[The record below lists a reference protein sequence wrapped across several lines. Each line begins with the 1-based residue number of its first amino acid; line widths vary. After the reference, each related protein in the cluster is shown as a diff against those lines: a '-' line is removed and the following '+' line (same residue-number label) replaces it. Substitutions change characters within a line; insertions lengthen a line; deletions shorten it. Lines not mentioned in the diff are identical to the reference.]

1 MKSYTG
7 TIYSRK
13 DDKLTISRRHFVA
26 AGSTLP
32 FAATTVAGVFAP
44 RDAQAAKPQILES
57 DHVLGFPTAPVTI
70 IEYASLTCG
79 HCGNFHKH
87 TFGGLKKNYIDTGK
101 VKFVY
106 RHFPLDRFAF
116 IAAILAECAG
126 DDSKFFE
133 MVDVLFEQQDN
144 WTRQED
150 PALALIELGS
160 QNGVALEE
168 FVNCLTNQE
177 LVDAIASESLIGSSQ
192 FGVDSTPTLF
202 IQGEKYERSR
212 TFEAL
217 DSYLKT
223 LT

>member
-26 AGSTLP
+26 AGSALS

>member
-1 MKSYTG
+1 MA
-7 TIYSRK
+7 
-13 DDKLTISRRHFVA
+13 ISRRHFVA
-26 AGSTLP
+26 AGSALP
-32 FAATTVAGVFAP
+32 FAATALTGVFAP
-44 RDAQAAKPQILES
+44 REAQAAKPQILES

-79 HCGNFHKH
+79 HCGNFHNH
-87 TFGGLKKNYIDTGK
+87 TFGDLKKNYIDTGK

-116 IAAILAECAG
+116 IAAILSECTG

-133 MVDVLFEQQDN
+133 MIDVLFTQQDN

-150 PALALIELGS
+150 PALALIEIGG
-160 QNGVALEE
+160 NHGVALEE

-177 LVDAIASESLIGSSQ
+177 LVDAIASESLIGSTQ

-202 IQGEKYERSR
+202 IQGEKYEQSRS
-212 TFEAL
+212 FEAL
-217 DSYLKT
+217 DNYLKT

>member
-7 TIYSRK
+7 TTYSRK

-26 AGSTLP
+26 AGSALP

-57 DHVLGFPTAPVTI
+57 DHVLGFPAAPVTI

>member
-1 MKSYTG
+1 M
-7 TIYSRK
+7 
-13 DDKLTISRRHFVA
+13 TISRRHFVA
-26 AGSTLP
+26 AGSALP

-57 DHVLGFPTAPVTI
+57 DHVLGFPAAPVTI

>member
-7 TIYSRK
+7 TTCSRK
-13 DDKLTISRRHFVA
+13 DSKLTISRRHFVA
-26 AGSTLP
+26 LGSTLP
-32 FAATTVAGVFAP
+32 VAAAAATGIFAP
-44 RDAQAAKPQILES
+44 SAAHAAKPQILQS
-57 DHVLGFPTAPVTI
+57 DRILGFPTAPATI

-79 HCGNFHKH
+79 HCANFHKY
-87 TFGGLKKNYIDTGK
+87 TFGDLKKNYIDTGK

-126 DDSKFFE
+126 DDSKFFS
-133 MVDVLFEQQDN
+133 MVDVLFEQQGN
-144 WTRQED
+144 WTRQAD
-150 PALALIELGS
+150 PALALIELGE

-177 LVDAIASESLIGSSQ
+177 MVDAIASESLIGSSQ

-202 IQGEKYERSR
+202 IQGDKYERDRS
-212 TFEAL
+212 FQAL
-217 DSYLKT
+217 DIYLKT

>member
-1 MKSYTG
+1 MKSYTN

-13 DDKLTISRRHFVA
+13 NDKLAISRRHFVA
-26 AGSTLP
+26 AGSFLP
-32 FAATTVAGVFAP
+32 FAATAATGILAP
-44 RDAQAAKPQILES
+44 REAQAAKPQILES

-79 HCGNFHKH
+79 HCGNFHNH
-87 TFGGLKKNYIDTGK
+87 TFGDIKKDYIDTGK

-116 IAAILAECAG
+116 IAAILSECAG

-133 MVDVLFEQQDN
+133 MIDVLFTQQEV

-150 PALALIELGS
+150 PALALIEIGGN
-160 QNGVALEE
+160 NGVALEE

-177 LVDAIASESLIGSSQ
+177 MVDAIASESLIGSSQ

-202 IQGEKYERSR
+202 IQGEKYEQSRS
-212 TFEAL
+212 FEAL
-217 DSYLKT
+217 DNYLKT